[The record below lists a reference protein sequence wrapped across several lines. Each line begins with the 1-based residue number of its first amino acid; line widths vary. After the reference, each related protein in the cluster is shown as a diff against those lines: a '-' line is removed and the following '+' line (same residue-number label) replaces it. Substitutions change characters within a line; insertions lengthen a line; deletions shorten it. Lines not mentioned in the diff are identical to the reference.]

1 MAQPGTF
8 VVDIETVGQD
18 LEGISPRAKEI
29 LLNVEPDDEAR
40 RADDIRHLQLMKAIL
55 GDRKGQEAVDSLGL
69 NPDTLASTRESNKR
83 QRVLDML
90 GLDPCTGRIICIGVH
105 SIELDRS
112 RAYCQADE
120 RELLAN
126 FWHDMGQFRPQRFI
140 TFNGKSFDFPYI
152 NMRSAILEV
161 PIPRDIVLDTRR
173 FSTER
178 HFDVREI
185 LTNYERYKK
194 GTLEYFCEIFGV
206 PSPKDGIS
214 GANVGEYFKAGKLE
228 EIAQYCLGD
237 CKATAA
243 LYLKLKPYY
252 R

>member
-1 MAQPGTF
+1 MSQPATL

-18 LEGISPRAKEI
+18 LEQIPARAREI
-29 LLNVEPDDEAR
+29 LLNVETEE
-40 RADDIRHLQLMKAIL
+40 
-55 GDRKGQEAVDSLGL
+55 DRK
-69 NPDTLASTRESNKR
+69 
-83 QRVLDML
+83 RVLDHL
-90 GLDPCTGRIICIGVH
+90 GLDPCTGRIICIGVYWL
-105 SIELDRS
+105 ELDKA

-126 FWHDMGQFRPQRFI
+126 FWADLGQIRPYRFI

-152 NMRSAILEV
+152 NIRSAILEV
-161 PIPRDIVLDTRR
+161 PIPRDVQLDTRR

-178 HFDVREI
+178 HFDVREA

-194 GTLEYFCEIFGV
+194 GTLEFFCEIFGV
-206 PSPKDGIS
+206 PSPKNGIDGS
-214 GANVGEYFKAGKLE
+214 KVGEFFRAGKLD
-228 EIAQYCLGD
+228 EIANYCLAD

-243 LYLKLKPYY
+243 LYERLKMYY